1 MAERVRFFGTNDADI
16 FELRR
21 ISRSGEE
28 IQLRATLKWHWLPK
42 RWRQLTVKAAEL
54 EALADWVDNFWNEVP
69 PLEIAGGIIKFDY
82 WSRES
87 IGDGYFD
94 IYLAGQKALRVYE
107 QLGASNRFRAV
118 AIRSLLS

>member
-54 EALADWVDNFWNEVP
+54 EALADW
-69 PLEIAGGIIKFDY
+69 
-82 WSRES
+82 
-87 IGDGYFD
+87 
-94 IYLAGQKALRVYE
+94 
-107 QLGASNRFRAV
+107 
-118 AIRSLLS
+118 AITSGMKYRRWKSPVVL